1 MKRLEAPPRFPLAF
15 AWAWATA
22 CATSLAIGCRDTH
35 STSRPPRIEH
45 DAAIAARDAGS
56 SAPLADPVLDAAAVG
71 AAGAAVS
78 DAAGRVD
85 LPPNEDLTHP
95 FRGTNAHGFV
105 AISSFPSNGG
115 AQTSK
120 RSFIAMPAVDGANAV
135 LADRPVLVA
144 SFTKLLTAVATLRM
158 VERGELSLDET
169 IKTAL
174 PELASRP
181 WSDSTIRELLTH
193 TSRVPEFDERGGYYR
208 RADIDVS
215 TQSAVVSVLLKY
227 VPADFTEKR
236 GVYKYRN
243 AELAIVGAILA
254 ARAKSDAESVLRREV
269 FEPAKM
275 THAGLLS
282 KKAPTDLDIRTMGSI
297 RPQNFFTA
305 GAGYASASD
314 LLSFFEALDSN
325 VLLRDDSKKTLF
337 DGRPER
343 NHGAYGCW
351 AFPFGKPEGGTTTLV
366 ERPGTFGN
374 VRFFSAY
381 FPEEHRAII
390 AWTDNVDIA
399 RPRASSRGIGASL
412 ARAALE

>member
-1 MKRLEAPPRFPLAF
+1 MAGPWLV
-15 AWAWATA
+15 
-22 CATSLAIGCRDTH
+22 IGCRDT
-35 STSRPPRIEH
+35 TPPRI
-45 DAAIAARDAGS
+45 DRDAE
-56 SAPLADPVLDAAAVG
+56 AEVG
-71 AAGAAVS
+71 AVRADAPSDARSDRPGASLSHPAF
-78 DAAGRVD
+78 DAAGVGAGAVATD
-85 LPPNEDLTHP
+85 LPPNDHLTAP

-105 AISSFPSNGG
+105 AMSSFALAGSAP
-115 AQTSK
+115 TSK
-120 RSFIAMPAVDGANAV
+120 RTFVAMPSADGANAV

-193 TSRVPEFDERGGYYR
+193 TSRVPELDERGGYYR
-208 RADIDVS
+208 KADIDVS
-215 TQSAVVSVLLKY
+215 TQGAVVSVLLKHI
-227 VPADFTEKR
+227 PADFTEKR
-236 GVYKYRN
+236 GTYKYRN

-254 ARAKSDAESVLRREV
+254 ARAKTDAEGVLRREV

-282 KKAPTDLDIRTMGSI
+282 KKAPTDLDLTIMGAV

-325 VLLRDDSKKTLF
+325 VLLSDDSKKTLF
-337 DGRPER
+337 DGRPDR

-381 FPEEHRAII
+381 FPEEHRAIL

-399 RPRASSRGIGASL
+399 RPRASSKGIGASL